1 MGVAGVVFDWTR
13 STVGNLCRLLAL
25 IAIGYQAYHI
35 RLHSVHTYGKVIH
48 EFDPYFNFR
57 ATEYAVF
64 ANPAVHA
71 VSASITRVRFWYVCP
86 CEHRYLAKHGWSK
99 FINWYDD
106 RSWYPL
112 GRPVGTTIYPGIQV
126 SSVFIHDM
134 LNKYIGYKMS
144 LNDVCV
150 YVPAWFSVLACLAL
164 FGLTKEVSKSA
175 NAGV

>member
-1 MGVAGVVFDWTR
+1 
-13 STVGNLCRLLAL
+13 
-25 IAIGYQAYHI
+25 
-35 RLHSVHTYGKVIH
+35 
-48 EFDPYFNFR
+48 
-57 ATEYAVF
+57 
-64 ANPAVHA
+64 
-71 VSASITRVRFWYVCP
+71 
-86 CEHRYLAKHGWSK
+86 LAKHGWSK

-126 SSVFIHDM
+126 SSVFIHDV

-164 FGLTKEVSKSA
+164 FGLTTEVAKSA
-175 NAGV
+175 NAGVRCLCVLPGCLFGHTASSPRFFHLTGCS